1 MTVARKPAVR
11 RALAKAK
18 PRVAPGDRRAT
29 AKNQRLAGVGAEAVL
44 RATGKDWDQWLAVL
58 DRAGAKK
65 MTHKEIA
72 LLLSRKCNVPDW
84 WSQMVTVGYEQA
96 RGLRDV
102 YQHAD
107 GYAANT
113 SRTFEISVEKL
124 FDAWSDPRVRSRWMA
139 KAPVEVRRAV
149 EPKSIRMAWKSGGS
163 RVEVNF
169 FAKGTGRSQVQ
180 VEHAKL
186 PSTTAV
192 ARQKTYWA
200 AALARLKALLE
211 DER

>member
-1 MTVARKPAVR
+1 MAVKTKPPVRKK
-11 RALAKAK
+11 ALAKAARPVARLVTME
-18 PRVAPGDRRAT
+18 PRSV
-29 AKNQRLAGVGAEAVL
+29 RLAGVGSDAVM
-44 RATGKDWDQWLAVL
+44 RATGKGWNEWLDLL
-58 DRAGAKK
+58 DREGAKQ
-65 MTHKEIA
+65 MPHKDIA
-72 LLLSRKCNVPDW
+72 LFLSRKCGVPNW

-113 SRTFEISVEKL
+113 SRTFDVGVQKL
-124 FDAWSDPRVRSRWMA
+124 FAAWSDPKARTKWLP
-139 KAPVEVRRAV
+139 KAPLEVRRTLNGKRLA
-149 EPKSIRMAWKSGGS
+149 MTWTTGGS

-169 FAKGTGRSQVQ
+169 FAKGEGRSLVQ

-186 PSTTAV
+186 PSAASVT
-192 ARQKTYWA
+192 RQKAYWA
-200 AALARLKALLE
+200 QALGRLKSLLE